1 MPQVVFHIVFAMLV
15 AEFIRE
21 YIVKNKKKFPIHYVF
36 IAGIAGILPDLDI
49 AAFYILYFF
58 GFTISEVHRTFTHT
72 LFIPL
77 FFILLAFVSWM
88 FNSRDHAREIGK
100 RHMTFHNIFLMIAL
114 GWLTHLVLDA
124 VIAGVVRPFYPF
136 WDFAVGLN
144 FLNYLPEALRG
155 LFIPSLDAAIFILW
169 LCWMEYRHKLSRVL

>member
-36 IAGIAGILPDLDI
+36 IAGLAGILPDLDM
-49 AAFYILYFF
+49 AAFWILYFF
-58 GFTISEVHRTFTHT
+58 KFTISEVHRTFTHT

-77 FFILLAFVSWM
+77 FFVLLAFITWKLKIG
-88 FNSRDHAREIGK
+88 EIGK
-100 RHMTFHNIFLMIAL
+100 RHMTLHNIFLMIAL
-114 GWLTHLVLDA
+114 GWLLHLVLDA
-124 VIAGVVRPFYPF
+124 TIAGIIRPFYPF
-136 WDFAVGLN
+136 SEFAVGLN
-144 FLNYLPEALRG
+144 LINYLPEALRS
-155 LFIPSLDAAIFILW
+155 LFIPCLDAAIFILW

>member
-1 MPQVVFHIVFAMLV
+1 MPQVVFHIVFAMLI

-49 AAFYILYFF
+49 AAFWILYFF

-77 FFILLAFVSWM
+77 FFVLLAFVTWKLKIG
-88 FNSRDHAREIGK
+88 EIGR
-100 RHMTFHNIFLMIAL
+100 RHMTLHNIFLMIAL
-114 GWLTHLVLDA
+114 GWFLHLVLDA
-124 VIAGVVRPFYPF
+124 TIAGIVRPFYPLSE
-136 WDFAVGLN
+136 FAIGLN
-144 FLNYLPEALRG
+144 LIQYIPEALRN

-169 LCWMEYRHKLSRVL
+169 LCWMEYKHKLSRVL

>member
-49 AAFYILYFF
+49 AAFWILYFF
-58 GFTISEVHRTFTHT
+58 GFTLSEVHRTFTHT
-72 LFIPL
+72 LFVPIL
-77 FFILLAFVSWM
+77 FALLALISWR
-88 FNSRDHAREIGK
+88 FNKRDNTREIGK
-100 RHMTFHNIFLMIAL
+100 RHMTLHNIFLMIAL
-114 GWLTHLVLDA
+114 GWFIHLVLDA
-124 VIAGVVRPFYPF
+124 TIAGVVRPFYPLL
-136 WDFAVGLN
+136 DFAVGLN
-144 FLNYLPEALRG
+144 LINYIPEALRN